1 MRFVYVDIFLYL
13 CSMSRVRR
21 KSFEKELLRRFD
33 NLTFDVITERKPNS
47 RTGELENIR
56 VYLYY
61 HNDDHVA
68 TWDRGMGTL
77 I

>member
-1 MRFVYVDIFLYL
+1 MRFVYVDIFLYI
-13 CSMSRVRR
+13 CIMSRVSR
-21 KSFEKELLRRFD
+21 KSFEKELVKRFN
-33 NLTFDVITERKPNS
+33 NLSFDIVTERKPNS
-47 RTGELENIR
+47 RTGELEKIR

-61 HNDDHVA
+61 QNDDHVA